1 MEKVTNWV
9 VTYIDEDDMLITH
22 KVQQKERPFIDDNNW
37 LQVGQ
42 VGTNANHI
50 RNIKIMEVK

>member
-42 VGTNANHI
+42 VGTNAKHI
-50 RNIKIMEVK
+50 RNIKIREVK